1 MKSCQ
6 ARARGPVYRQA
17 TVCMKIR
24 GFKFRKSFFLW
35 LPFCDES
42 FFFGSWRVFLCVSTL
57 CKSCFP
63 DQSWAELVK
72 KAGKVDEKQ
81 VGIAIRI
88 LTNGIMVEH
97 GGTAH
102 DKLIR
107 SESP

>member
-1 MKSCQ
+1 MKFGQ
-6 ARARGPVYRQA
+6 ARGPVYRQA
-17 TVCMKIR
+17 KVCMKIR
-24 GFKFRKSFFLW
+24 GLSLESQFSCGFLFVMS
-35 LPFCDES
+35 LFPAC
-42 FFFGSWRVFLCVSTL
+42 
-57 CKSCFP
+57 P

-81 VGIAIRI
+81 VGIAI

-102 DKLIR
+102 DKLIL

>member
-1 MKSCQ
+1 MKSGQ
-6 ARARGPVYRQA
+6 ARGPVYRQA

-42 FFFGSWRVFLCVSTL
+42 FFLDHGVYSCVCQL
-57 CKSCFP
+57 YANPACP

>member
-1 MKSCQ
+1 MSLSFLDHGVYSC
-6 ARARGPVYRQA
+6 
-17 TVCMKIR
+17 VCQ
-24 GFKFRKSFFLW
+24 LYAN
-35 LPFCDES
+35 PAC
-42 FFFGSWRVFLCVSTL
+42 
-57 CKSCFP
+57 P